1 MKNERAIFWFKRD
14 LRTEDNTGLFHVIND
29 SREVM
34 PVYVL
39 DDDILASYPRDS
51 KRLGFF
57 FDVLR
62 KLDKDLRTLGSYLL
76 VVRGKAEEAIPRVIR
91 TYAADSVY
99 CNRAYGF
106 SGISRDLKIEHFC
119 KSNDIKFKKFEDTFL
134 VPPENIEQRKVFTP
148 FFRLWKSKPKCDALP
163 EPTKINSPEILTSS
177 LESIIEGIGHA
188 KNTHWPMDFPDQRL
202 WSFNFKEYDDR
213 RNFPYID
220 GTSKLSPY
228 LRFGTISVRKV
239 YEAALSATPELN
251 QYVSEL
257 AWREF
262 WYHIMHYFPE
272 TKDIEFQAKR
282 RNIKW
287 INNES
292 WYNAW
297 KEGRTGYPIVD
308 AAMIQLKQEGWMH
321 GRARMIVASFLCKDL
336 LTDWRLGD
344 KHFRE
349 HLIDYDETV
358 DIGNWQWSASCGAD
372 PKPLRIFNPILQS
385 QKFDPECKYIKTYI
399 PELSELEPDKIHNP
413 LTYKLPYHEPIVNH
427 YEMRNLAHEAYS
439 GGRIDDEYISKIQK
453 EEVFTKI
460 D

>member
-57 FDVLR
+57 FDALR

>member
-14 LRTEDNTGLFHVIND
+14 LRVADNTGLFHVIED
-29 SREVM
+29 SREVL

-39 DDDILASYPRDS
+39 DDDILESYPRDS

-57 FDVLR
+57 FDALR
-62 KLDKDLRTLGSYLL
+62 KLDKDLRELGSYLF
-76 VVRGKAEEAIPRVIR
+76 VIKGKAEEAIPRTIR
-91 TYAADSVY
+91 TYGADSVY

-119 KSNDIKFKKFEDTFL
+119 KSNEIKFKKFEDTFL
-134 VPPENIEQRKVFTP
+134 VPPEKIEQRKVFTP
-148 FFRLWKSKPKCDALP
+148 FYKLWKGKPKCQEIP
-163 EPTKINSPEILTSS
+163 QPKRINSPEILNTS
-177 LESIIEGIGHA
+177 LENTIEGISHTE
-188 KNTHWPMDFPDQRL
+188 NTHWPMDYPDQRL
-202 WSFNFKEYDDR
+202 WSFNFKEYDER

-220 GTSKLSPY
+220 GTSRLSPY
-228 LRFGTISVRKV
+228 LRFGTVSVRKV
-239 YEAALSATPELN
+239 YNAALSATPEAN

-308 AAMIQLKQEGWMH
+308 AAMIQLKEEGWMH
-321 GRARMIVASFLCKDL
+321 GRARMIVASFLTKDL
-336 LTDWRLGD
+336 LTDWRWGD
-344 KHFRE
+344 KHFRD

-399 PELSELEPDKIHNP
+399 PELRDLEPEKIHNP

-439 GGRIDDEYISKIQK
+439 GGRIDDDYISKIKK

>member
-1 MKNERAIFWFKRD
+1 MRNERAIFWFKRD
-14 LRTEDNTGLFHVIND
+14 LRTEDNTGLFHAISE
-29 SREVM
+29 SREVL
-34 PVYVL
+34 PIYVL
-39 DDDILASYPRDS
+39 DDEILKDYPRNS

-57 FDVLR
+57 FDALK
-62 KLDKDLRTLGSYLL
+62 KLNKDLRELGSYLF
-76 VVRGKAEEAIPRVIR
+76 VERGKAEEVIPRIVR
-91 TYAADSVY
+91 TYSADSIY

-106 SGISRDLKIEHFC
+106 SGISRDIKIERFA
-119 KSNDIKFKKFEDTFL
+119 KSIGLRFKKFDDTFL

-148 FFRLWKSKPKCDALP
+148 FYSLWRGKKKEQELPKLQR
-163 EPTKINSPEILTSS
+163 INSPEILTTS
-177 LESIIEGIGHA
+177 LQNMIQEISHT
-188 KNTHWPMDFPDQRL
+188 KNTLWPIDYPEQRL
-202 WSFNFKEYDDR
+202 WSFNFKEYYER
-213 RNFPYID
+213 RDFPYID
-220 GTSKLSPY
+220 GTSRLSPY
-228 LRFGTISVRKV
+228 LRFGTVSVRKV
-239 YEAALSATPELN
+239 YNAAINAMPEPS
-251 QYVSEL
+251 QYVAEL

-272 TKDIEFQAKR
+272 TKDVEFQEKR

-292 WYNAW
+292 WYSSW

-308 AAMIQLKQEGWMH
+308 AAMRQLKEEGWMH
-321 GRARMIVASFLCKDL
+321 GRARMIVASFLTKDL
-336 LTDWRLGD
+336 LTDWRWGD
-344 KHFRE
+344 KHFKE

-399 PELSELEPDKIHNP
+399 PELKDIEPEKIHNP

-439 GGRIDDEYISKIQK
+439 GGRIDDDYISKIQSD
-453 EEVFTKI
+453 EVFTKL